1 MKRLLLIF
9 GMLVAV
15 GGFLGIKARAAETD
29 MLQRVIEVP
38 GATKEKIFDK
48 VRTWSERYAQSISS
62 DPKSGVIVA
71 KGEISYPSPT
81 VDRVQYTILFNMKN
95 TIQNNKVA
103 VAFEDVMLKAPK
115 SYLVESVGVSQPFTG
130 GEVVPVK
137 SKKDKM
143 AADNILNYVTDNL
156 GDTLLNKTE
165 TASTLER
172 CKECGSLTTT
182 PAEMEEQMKG
192 HSDQKPSPKE

>member
-48 VRTWSERYAQSISS
+48 VRTWSETYAQSISS
-62 DPKSGVIVA
+62 DPKTGVIVA
-71 KGEISYPSPT
+71 NGEIAYPSPT
-81 VDRVQYTILFNMKN
+81 IDRIQYTILFKMKN
-95 TIQNNKVA
+95 TIQDNKDV
-103 VAFEDVMLKAPK
+103 VAFEDVKLKAPE
-115 SYLVESVGVSQPFTG
+115 SYLAESVGASKPYIG
-130 GEVVPVK
+130 GEVVAVK
-137 SKKDKM
+137 SKKDLT
-143 AADNILNYVTDNL
+143 AANNILSYVANNL
-156 GDTLLNKTE
+156 GDNLLNKTD
-165 TASTLER
+165 TACPIEKCR
-172 CKECGSLTTT
+172 ECGLLTTT
-182 PAEMEEQMKG
+182 PAEMKEHMKG